1 METAGPA
8 LRTRWPPP
16 SPPPENNWPKTF
28 PLAKGSKMTG
38 VIAVPALPLDPVGA
52 QVVADGWFP
61 PVSLNALR
69 DTVRLGNG
77 VVTTPRLTSAIEG
90 GMLHALRELAVW
102 RSAHARAGIT
112 ALDQITDQTL
122 NGTNLAVLI
131 WERIVIYFAAADLY
145 AGNRD
150 ISATDQGLDRALEK
164 DTAADEARRVAL
176 AAVADLRSLAAPN
189 DGATGSTQIGR
200 NRVSLI

>member
-1 METAGPA
+1 
-8 LRTRWPPP
+8 
-16 SPPPENNWPKTF
+16 
-28 PLAKGSKMTG
+28 
-38 VIAVPALPLDPVGA
+38 
-52 QVVADGWFP
+52 
-61 PVSLNALR
+61 
-69 DTVRLGNG
+69 
-77 VVTTPRLTSAIEG
+77 
-90 GMLHALRELAVW
+90 MLHALRELAVW

-131 WERIVIYFAAADLY
+131 WDRIVIYFAAADLY

-189 DGATGSTQIGR
+189 DGATGSADRSQP
-200 NRVSLI
+200 VSLI